1 MHFIDRICS
10 SLFRRRFLSFV
21 RWQIKHYLIH
31 IDELALTKLAHLFL
45 RWVSVLF
52 IIFLITA
59 CTQNADGITT
69 VTLSGWQSNPAERE
83 LIERV
88 LKEFEAKYPEIKVK
102 FETINDRYMDV
113 IKTR

>member
-1 MHFIDRICS
+1 M
-10 SLFRRRFLSFV
+10 
-21 RWQIKHYLIH
+21 
-31 IDELALTKLAHLFL
+31 
-45 RWVSVLF
+45 
-52 IIFLITA
+52 
-59 CTQNADGITT
+59 
-69 VTLSGWQSNPAERE
+69 TLSGWQSNPAERE